1 MARSTVVQ
9 YTSDKSGKEIPR
21 GTGARVRV
29 MFYDTDKVDMRSDLT
44 DAEVAQLVKDYG
56 LKSVEQ
62 RPQRAGEKR
71 ERRTL

>member
-1 MARSTVVQ
+1 MARATVVQ
-9 YTSDKSGKEIPR
+9 YTSDKSGQEIPR

-44 DAEVAQLVKDYG
+44 DAEVEKLIKDYG
-56 LKSVEQ
+56 LKSVET

>member
-1 MARSTVVQ
+1 
-9 YTSDKSGKEIPR
+9 
-21 GTGARVRV
+21 

-56 LKSVEQ
+56 LKSVDP
-62 RPQRAGEKR
+62 RPTRAGETR

>member
-29 MFYDTDKVDMRSDLT
+29 MFYDTDRVDMRSDLT

-56 LKSVEQ
+56 LKSVET
-62 RPQRAGEKR
+62 RTTRAGEKR